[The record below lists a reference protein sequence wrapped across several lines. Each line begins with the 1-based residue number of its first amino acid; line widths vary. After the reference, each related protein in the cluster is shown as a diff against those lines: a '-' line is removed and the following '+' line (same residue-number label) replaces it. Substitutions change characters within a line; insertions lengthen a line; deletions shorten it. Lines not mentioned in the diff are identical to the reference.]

1 MVGSQCREKYET
13 FSGKQ
18 TKSKKGLVVQCLPSK
33 HEALS
38 SIPSTGGKK
47 KKDDGTDEIRSKRVR
62 NTRNFDMTPYE

>member
-47 KKDDGTDEIRSKRVR
+47 KKMMVLMR
-62 NTRNFDMTPYE
+62 